1 MKFMQRAAAASSSAP
16 TSPTTATTDDG
27 RSSKRQKT
35 AGRSSLGTPE
45 TPSYVVNQ
53 AATQAALEEEER
65 KRQAII
71 EKRAE
76 QLGDSHWV
84 LDAAKL
90 PGASQAGTPL
100 RIVQVGFSQ
109 IDGGDGLGGED
120 QKQEEVPKAHV
131 PTFLSYGPKKVQAAK
146 RNKSESNSDS
156 DSDSDSHSSD
166 SSDSSSEESQDVGGS
181 QSKPGRASYGSQKRD
196 EIRARKKVELEKAKQ
211 LAAKRRTKSVQ
222 LNKLTSISGAGS
234 FSQRGP
240 SGSRR

>member
-16 TSPTTATTDDG
+16 TSPTTPTTDDG

-65 KRQAII
+65 KRQAVI

-90 PGASQAGTPL
+90 PRASQAGAPL

-109 IDGGDGLGGED
+109 IDGGDDLGGED
-120 QKQEEVPKAHV
+120 QKQEEAPKAHV
-131 PTFLSYGPKKVQAAK
+131 PTFLSYGPKKVQATTK
-146 RNKSESNSDS
+146 NKACVS
-156 DSDSDSHSSD
+156 
-166 SSDSSSEESQDVGGS
+166 
-181 QSKPGRASYGSQKRD
+181 P
-196 EIRARKKVELEKAKQ
+196 
-211 LAAKRRTKSVQ
+211 
-222 LNKLTSISGAGS
+222 SI
-234 FSQRGP
+234 
-240 SGSRR
+240 